1 MVTLLRCRLQVFVI
15 LLPNHTLTN
24 TFVITECYFWNKE
37 TIFFERTA
45 EIHSGLKTA
54 MTPFR
59 RHSWSS
65 LFSKNGDRSGG
76 PRRYLE
82 PALNR
87 AKSSKKTIM
96 SCSSTT
102 RMALLWVSRLKNLC
116 SSVKVAFKIWNRCNH
131 ARACRR
137 DRAFYLALLYADNVT
152 RIPARLRD
160 LSLRKH
166 NVLTKAQTH
175 A

>member
-1 MVTLLRCRLQVFVI
+1 MVTLLRLQITSICHIV
-15 LLPNHTLTN
+15 NHTLTN
-24 TFVITECYFWNKE
+24 ILLSQNYFWNKK

-45 EIHSGLKTA
+45 YRNTLRFENSHDPVSSTFLIV
-54 MTPFR
+54 
-59 RHSWSS
+59 S
-65 LFSKNGDRSGG
+65 LFKKWGTFGG

-87 AKSSKKTIM
+87 AKSFKKTIV

-102 RMALLWVSRLKNLC
+102 RMALLWVSRPKNLC
-116 SSVKVAFKIWNRCNH
+116 SSVVKVAFKIWNRCNH